1 MKTKIY
7 MGLTTI
13 GICCC
18 LFTIIRKNKS
28 SEITF
33 TENKL
38 YNTTLQNQNPYSIFG
53 SDGILLT
60 TEYERKREYKLD
72 ITNKDKTSSLTKLE
86 LDTQTGIATLF
97 DKNGKILTQ
106 KQLDTKEKA
115 RWLSVDPLSEK
126 YYDLSPYNYCGNNPI
141 IYIDPNGKDIWE
153 INDEGRIINR
163 TKDETQD
170 AFYIVAKDADGNY
183 QRTFTTDA
191 EGNKTYNSISFDY
204 GTIESQRTTALN
216 STDTYDTYQVRGD
229 GNGTKLFE
237 FMSDNITGNSGIEFS
252 QAMTGIA
259 GDKGMNFVTTGHI
272 KAKEPGMTELLK
284 KQLLHGYTI
293 RELNHSH
300 PRGKTPSGNYK
311 PKPKGDLG
319 FKESINNYLKSKGMA
334 IPSYNIYHVPTKKK
348 IPF

>member
-7 MGLTTI
+7 MGLITI

-126 YYDLSPYNYCGNNPI
+126 YYDLSPYNYCGNSPLRYVDLTGTEMAEYIEVTINSNGTYTVVQGTADSDKNIYI
-141 IYIDPNGKDIWE
+141 INKEGERTGKIVGEMLTEYSFHDEDGNAITGVIIDPNDNSGQDFMDNEIIEKNPNLFHYMPNALGGKKYDFKKKGIKRGEQSYNNPQYLYRGMPFNDKIASARDIGNYAAGYMAGRNGFNWIYTRSAFDMLE
-153 INDEGRIINR
+153 SSQNNWRLKIEGRPSR
-163 TKDETQD
+163 R
-170 AFYIVAKDADGNY
+170 A
-183 QRTFTTDA
+183 QRL
-191 EGNKTYNSISFDY
+191 GYN
-204 GTIESQRTTALN
+204 
-216 STDTYDTYQVRGD
+216 
-229 GNGTKLFE
+229 
-237 FMSDNITGNSGIEFS
+237 
-252 QAMTGIA
+252 A
-259 GDKGMNFVTTGHI
+259 G
-272 KAKEPGMTELLK
+272 
-284 KQLLHGYTI
+284 
-293 RELNHSH
+293 
-300 PRGKTPSGNYK
+300 
-311 PKPKGDLG
+311 
-319 FKESINNYLKSKGMA
+319 YLK
-334 IPSYNIYHVPTKKK
+334 YRQ
-348 IPF
+348 

>member
-7 MGLTTI
+7 MGLITI

-141 IYIDPNGKDIWE
+141 IYIDPDGRNFDDYQLANNGFIFFKKKTEDDYDRL
-153 INDEGRIINR
+153 INDFLTKCLRNSNNDLVAVLLHKSTFLCIILF
-163 TKDETQD
+163 
-170 AFYIVAKDADGNY
+170 FY
-183 QRTFTTDA
+183 
-191 EGNKTYNSISFDY
+191 
-204 GTIESQRTTALN
+204 
-216 STDTYDTYQVRGD
+216 
-229 GNGTKLFE
+229 LF
-237 FMSDNITGNSGIEFS
+237 SYASSNTLH
-252 QAMTGIA
+252 TGIFS
-259 GDKGMNFVTTGHI
+259 DISSIFC
-272 KAKEPGMTELLK
+272 
-284 KQLLHGYTI
+284 GYS
-293 RELNHSH
+293 RDY
-300 PRGKTPSGNYK
+300 R
-311 PKPKGDLG
+311 
-319 FKESINNYLKSKGMA
+319 
-334 IPSYNIYHVPTKKK
+334 
-348 IPF
+348 